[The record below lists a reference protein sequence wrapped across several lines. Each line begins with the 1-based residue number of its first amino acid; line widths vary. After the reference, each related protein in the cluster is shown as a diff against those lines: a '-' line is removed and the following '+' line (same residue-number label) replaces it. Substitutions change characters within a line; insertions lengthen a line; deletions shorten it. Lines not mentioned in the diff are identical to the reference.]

1 MLGLLDIL
9 QHCHPVSRASRLFL
23 KVLCDFDVIAR
34 VGIFCLPVNLV
45 VSTQL
50 GHSSAR
56 VSVSLLKIQAVER
69 L

>member
-34 VGIFCLPVNLV
+34 VGIFSLPVNLV
-45 VSTQL
+45 VGTQL
-50 GHSSAR
+50 GHST
-56 VSVSLLKIQAVER
+56 VP
-69 L
+69 